1 MNSSFSAVY
10 RRRISHSSVA
20 SSEQERGFH
29 ASATADC
36 ADAATELSAIPHR
49 RDETAS
55 HRDEAAR
62 ERDELAARRDREA
75 DTDDAT
81 ALELEEVDEL
91 DRRTLAIRRAIDAEN
106 REQALLS
113 RERAKNDR
121 ALAAID
127 RELGERDREASR
139 RDREHAGTDELTGAR
154 RRGVGLEDLQREI
167 DRAHRTGETLVAAY
181 VDVDGLKAVNDE
193 HGHHAGDQLLQDIVE
208 ALRRDM
214 RSYDLLVRL
223 GGDEFLCVMPG
234 LTTEQ
239 AKHRLEHLEAELS
252 AGPTL
257 RSLSFG
263 LGELRDGEGPMEL
276 IDRADQNLL
285 AVRDARM
292 NAA

>member
-1 MNSSFSAVY
+1 MTSSFSAVY
-10 RRRISHSSVA
+10 RRQIAHSHVA
-20 SSEQERGFH
+20 SSEDERGLQ
-29 ASATADC
+29 ADATSDC
-36 ADAATELSAIPHR
+36 ADTATEPSAIPHR
-49 RDETAS
+49 RDESAS
-55 HRDEAAR
+55 HRDLAAR
-62 ERDELAARRDREA
+62 ERDALATRRDREA

-81 ALELEEVDEL
+81 ALEFEDVDGPL
-91 DRRTLAIRRAIDAEN
+91 GRRTLAVRRAHDVEG
-106 REQALLS
+106 REQASLN
-113 RERAKNDR
+113 RERAKSDR

-167 DRAHRTGETLVAAY
+167 DRAHRTGENLVAAY
-181 VDVDGLKAVNDE
+181 VDVDGLKAVNDQ
-193 HGHHAGDQLLQDIVE
+193 HGHHAGDRLLQDVVE

-239 AKHRLEHLEAELS
+239 ARHRFEHLETGLS
-252 AGPTL
+252 SGPTL

-263 LGELRDGEGPMEL
+263 LSELRDGEGPMGL
-276 IDRADQNLL
+276 VDRADQNLL
-285 AVRDARM
+285 AARDAR
-292 NAA
+292 